1 MADVNHVILIG
12 RLTRDAEL
20 KYTSGG
26 MAVCKFAIA
35 VNKRRKQGEQW
46 VDEANFFDIVLW
58 GRSGETINQYL
69 VKGKQVAVEGELHQN
84 RWEQDGQS
92 RSKIEINA
100 NNVQLLGGGAG
111 GQGGPSSG
119 YSGGAGSSGP
129 SGGNSASSGSPAPY
143 QKRQSSAASGSSDMD
158 DSVPPDFP
166 DDIPF

>member
-35 VNKRRKQGEQW
+35 VNKRRKQGDQW
-46 VDEANFFDIVLW
+46 VDEANFFDISLW
-58 GRSGETINQYL
+58 GRSGESLNQYL

-100 NNVQLLGGGAG
+100 NNVQLLGGNAGQGAG
-111 GQGGPSSG
+111 NG
-119 YSGGAGSSGP
+119 
-129 SGGNSASSGSPAPY
+129 GGNQAYSPRPNGNQGEA
-143 QKRQSSAASGSSDMD
+143 
-158 DSVPPDFP
+158 PPDYP

>member
-35 VNKRRKQGEQW
+35 VNRRRKNGDQW
-46 VDEANFFDIVLW
+46 VEEANFFDIVVW
-58 GRSGETINQYL
+58 GRTGETINQYL
-69 VKGKQVAVEGELHQN
+69 VKGKQVAIEGELRQN

-92 RSKIEINA
+92 RSKVEIMA

-111 GQGGPSSG
+111 GPGGSGGSGSYQGGSAGGG
-119 YSGGAGSSGP
+119 YASGGSAP
-129 SGGNSASSGSPAPY
+129 SGGYQRRPDSAPPMDESGPA
-143 QKRQSSAASGSSDMD
+143 
-158 DSVPPDFP
+158 DFP

>member
-119 YSGGAGSSGP
+119 YSGGSGA
-129 SGGNSASSGSPAPY
+129 SGGNAASSGGPAPY
-143 QKRQSSAASGSSDMD
+143 QKRQSSPASGSPDMD